1 MTGRTCQ
8 TWNQTIWGSQGLWRL
23 HGKSRRPH
31 KRTRRLV
38 REGKDK
44 KDSHLEPNNRTTRCS
59 AIHTFAVPRC
69 RTAVLVTICSHRLA
83 FLQLAPAFCIVKDA
97 LTFLIQRRCEH
108 GNGCPPSKVHIVSCR
123 GAGTAA
129 ARCMVAWMLACA
141 SSEL

>member
-1 MTGRTCQ
+1 MGKVDGPTSGPTGLSGRGKTKN
-8 TWNQTIWGSQGLWRL
+8 TLTSNQITGLA
-23 HGKSRRPH
+23 
-31 KRTRRLV
+31 
-38 REGKDK
+38 
-44 KDSHLEPNNRTTRCS
+44 RCS

-69 RTAVLVTICSHRLA
+69 RKAVLVTICSHRLA